1 MDWMTLPAPL
11 MDALAALAV
20 FAVAYGLIRVGL
32 LQYGMVAPSDA
43 DAVPILHVLALAAGV
58 LLGVLLLAAVPHAED
73 FRPSRIY
80 ASDSPWKMNA
90 GQFLARHAL
99 PDGATIR
106 GAAAML
112 VPGDTSPGA
121 IVGQIGAVLAT
132 IGAIQ
137 ALLLWGGWAR
147 VRGALAVLLL
157 AGWTALAVHYA
168 AHLIAWGATQL
179 NFWLFALL
187 LVLWQRWRHRQPR
200 AAH

>member
-1 MDWMTLPAPL
+1 MLPAPL
-11 MDALAALAV
+11 TDTLAAVAV

-43 DAVPILHVLALAAGV
+43 DAVPILHVMALAAGL

-80 ASDSPWKMNA
+80 AADSPWRMNA

-99 PDGATIR
+99 PDGATLR
-106 GAAAML
+106 GAAGLL
-112 VPGDTSPGA
+112 VPGEASIGA
-121 IVGQIGAVLAT
+121 VLGQIGAVLAL
-132 IGAIQ
+132 GNAVQ
-137 ALLLWGGWAR
+137 ALLLWRGRAR
-147 VRGALAVLLL
+147 IRAALAVLLL
-157 AGWTALAVHYA
+157 AAWTALVLHYA

-187 LVLWQRWRHRQPR
+187 LVLWQRWRYRQPR